1 MENMAREK
9 ATITLDRAKAAAAR
23 ALLGVGST
31 SEAID
36 VALDQLIHTER
47 LRADIAAYQRTPPT
61 HDEVALASFGDA
73 GGLGDDTDWE
83 ALYADDLS

>member
-1 MENMAREK
+1 MARQK
-9 ATITLDRAKAAAAR
+9 ATITLDRDKASAAR

-36 VALDQLIHTER
+36 VALDRLIHAEQ
-47 LRADIAAYQRTPPT
+47 LQADIAAYRSVPPT
-61 HDEVALASFGDA
+61 SDEVALASFGAA
-73 GGLGDDTDWE
+73 GTLGDDTDWD

>member
-1 MENMAREK
+1 MAREK

>member
-1 MENMAREK
+1 M
-9 ATITLDRAKAAAAR
+9 DRGKAAIAR

-31 SEAID
+31 SETID

-61 HDEVALASFGDA
+61 RDETSLASLGDA
-73 GGLGDDTDWE
+73 GGIGDDTDWE